1 MAVDS
6 VDDYYYGWGEKM
18 AEKVKKEY
26 LEKEMCNSEFKKLG
40 KKVKSMHYM
49 IP

>member
-6 VDDYYYGWGEKM
+6 VGDYYYGWGEKM

-26 LEKEMCNSEFKKLG
+26 LEKEKLG